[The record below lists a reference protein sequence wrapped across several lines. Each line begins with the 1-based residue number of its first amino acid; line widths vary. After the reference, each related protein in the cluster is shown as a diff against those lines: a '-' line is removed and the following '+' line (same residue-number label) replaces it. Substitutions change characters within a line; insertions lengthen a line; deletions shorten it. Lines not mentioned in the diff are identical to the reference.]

1 MRKICLLLLF
11 VPLLAIARSKVYNN
25 NVKTLTVVVNN
36 EWTAPAIMSLH
47 GDVLNV
53 SFDELSHDYHRY
65 IYRLEHCEFD
75 WSPSEDIFESDWLEG
90 FNGNPIDDYETSLN
104 TTVLYTHYRL
114 QIPNDRCRL
123 RLSGNYRLHI
133 IDDDEDEEVA
143 CVEFRVVEPYANI
156 GLSVTTNTDID
167 VNRSH
172 QQVSMTVKYNG
183 LRVTNVDEQIKTI
196 VMQNGREDNMKVDV
210 RPNIL
215 MADGMK
221 WEHNRGLIFDGGNEY
236 RKYEI
241 IALSH
246 TTMGIEDMRWDGT
259 NYQAFPFVD
268 NPRRNYVYD
277 EDANG
282 AFYVRNSDNIEND
295 RVSDYVFVNYKL
307 QPANNYDGANVVV
320 DGMWTTGH
328 DSLYVM
334 DYDESERCYQA
345 RILQKQGYYSYQYL
359 LKDFDGTTHT
369 LPEEGSFSQT
379 ENHYQ
384 ALLYYKGTGAR
395 TWQLA
400 GYQQIVFK

>member
-1 MRKICLLLLF
+1 
-11 VPLLAIARSKVYNN
+11 
-25 NVKTLTVVVNN
+25 
-36 EWTAPAIMSLH
+36 
-47 GDVLNV
+47 
-53 SFDELSHDYHRY
+53 
-65 IYRLEHCEFD
+65 
-75 WSPSEDIFESDWLEG
+75 
-90 FNGNPIDDYETSLN
+90 
-104 TTVLYTHYRL
+104 
-114 QIPNDRCRL
+114 
-123 RLSGNYRLHI
+123 
-133 IDDDEDEEVA
+133 
-143 CVEFRVVEPYANI
+143 
-156 GLSVTTNTDID
+156 
-167 VNRSH
+167 
-172 QQVSMTVKYNG
+172 MTVKYNG

-334 DYDESERCYQA
+334 DYDESKRCYQA